1 MGKATGFL
9 EYARQE
15 NTDRDPRERIND
27 YEELHLPLDPQ
38 ARREQGARCMNCGV
52 PMCQSAIRLK
62 GMVTGCPLHNLIPE
76 WNDQIYAGH
85 ERHALSRLLK
95 TSNFPEFTGRVCPA
109 LCEKACINGMDGQP
123 VTVHDNELYII
134 ETAFANGWMQPR
146 VPALR
151 SGKKVAVIGSGPS
164 GLAAAD
170 QLNHRGH
177 LVTVFEREDRI
188 GGLLMYGIPNMKLDK
203 SVIERRKKL
212 MEAEGVIFRTGV
224 NVDETNAK
232 QIMVDYDAVI
242 LACGAK
248 QPRDLQ
254 AAITGSA
261 SDGKKKSAD
270 STLSSSDPAAKA
282 INGTAVN
289 STNVPASKAINR
301 MAAESVDDR
310 SASPEHE
317 PAKKETP
324 KSLESLKSLKLS
336 KSSGSSEALK
346 KDHIR
351 NDQLPGSVSEVE
363 GVFFAVDY
371 LTECTRALL
380 SGTPDTRAEGKH
392 VVIVGGGDT
401 GNDCIGTVLRQKCKS
416 VTAIEMMPAPPV
428 LRAESNPWPEWP
440 KTLKT
445 DYGHEEAIT
454 RYGVD
459 PRIFRTTVR
468 ELILEKGVLKKI
480 CIVQVQFKDGKL
492 CEIPGT
498 QKILPCDLLL
508 IAAGFTGCQPYTAR
522 AFGVQLSSRGTV
534 QTQEGPDHYKTNIP
548 GVFTAG
554 DMHRGQS
561 LVVWN
566 VVEGRG
572 CAREVDQYLM
582 GYTML

>member
-9 EYARQE
+9 EYTRQE
-15 NTDRDPRERIND
+15 NTDRDPRERIED
-27 YEELHLPLDPQ
+27 YEELHLPLDAQ

-134 ETAFANGWMQPR
+134 ETAFANGWMKPR

-203 SVIERRKKL
+203 SVIERRRKL
-212 MEAEGVIFRTGV
+212 MEAEGVIFRTGF

-232 QIMVDYDAVI
+232 QIMSDYDAVI

-248 QPRDLQ
+248 QPRELQ
-254 AAITGSA
+254 AAITESA
-261 SDGKKKSAD
+261 SGVKKKKRSGPDSPSAPTDMKSVPTDIESAPTDMKSAQSDITSD
-270 STLSSSDPAAKA
+270 SSAPSDKPANDPA
-282 INGTAVN
+282 I
-289 STNVPASKAINR
+289 
-301 MAAESVDDR
+301 AESARKDSPGNDR
-310 SASPEHE
+310 LPE
-317 PAKKETP
+317 
-324 KSLESLKSLKLS
+324 SV
-336 KSSGSSEALK
+336 
-346 KDHIR
+346 KD
-351 NDQLPGSVSEVE
+351 VE
-363 GVFFAVDY
+363 GVYFAVDF
-371 LTECTRALL
+371 LTECTKALL

-428 LRAESNPWPEWP
+428 MRAESNPWPEWP
-440 KTLKT
+440 KTLKI
-445 DYGHEEAIT
+445 DYGHVEAIT

-459 PRIFRTTVR
+459 PRVFRTTVR

-480 CIVQVQFKDGKL
+480 CTVQVQFKDGKL
-492 CEIPGT
+492 CELAGT
-498 QKILPCDLLL
+498 QKIIPCDILL

-522 AFGVQLSSRGTV
+522 AFGVELSPRGTV
-534 QTQEGPDHYKTNIP
+534 LTKEGPDHYRTDIP

-566 VVEGRG
+566 IVEGRG
-572 CAREVDQYLM
+572 CAREVDEYLM

>member
-9 EYARQE
+9 EYTRQE
-15 NTDRDPRERIND
+15 NTDRDPRERIED
-27 YEELHLPLDPQ
+27 YEELHLPLDAQ

-134 ETAFANGWMQPR
+134 ETAFANGWMKPR

-203 SVIERRKKL
+203 SVIERRRKL
-212 MEAEGVIFRTGV
+212 MEAEGVIFRTGF

-232 QIMVDYDAVI
+232 QIMSDYDAVI

-248 QPRDLQ
+248 QPRELQ
-254 AAITGSA
+254 AAITESA
-261 SDGKKKSAD
+261 SGVKKKKRSGPDSPSAPTDMKSVPTDIESAPTDMKSAPSDMKSAPSDITSD
-270 STLSSSDPAAKA
+270 SSAPSDKPANNPA
-282 INGTAVN
+282 I
-289 STNVPASKAINR
+289 
-301 MAAESVDDR
+301 AESARKDSPGNDR
-310 SASPEHE
+310 LPE
-317 PAKKETP
+317 
-324 KSLESLKSLKLS
+324 SV
-336 KSSGSSEALK
+336 
-346 KDHIR
+346 KD
-351 NDQLPGSVSEVE
+351 VE
-363 GVFFAVDY
+363 GVYFAVDF
-371 LTECTRALL
+371 LTECTKALL

-428 LRAESNPWPEWP
+428 MRAESNPWPEWP
-440 KTLKT
+440 KTLKI
-445 DYGHEEAIT
+445 DYGHVEAIT

-459 PRIFRTTVR
+459 PRVFRTTVR
-468 ELILEKGVLKKI
+468 ELILEKGVLKRI
-480 CIVQVQFKDGKL
+480 CTVQVQFKDGKL
-492 CEIPGT
+492 CELAGT
-498 QKILPCDLLL
+498 QKIIPCDILL

-522 AFGVQLSSRGTV
+522 AFGVELSPRGTV
-534 QTQEGPDHYKTNIP
+534 LTKEGPDHYRTDIP

-566 VVEGRG
+566 IVEGRG
-572 CAREVDQYLM
+572 CAREVDEYLM

>member
-9 EYARQE
+9 EYSRQE
-15 NTDRDPRERIND
+15 NTDRDPRERIED
-27 YEELHLPLDPQ
+27 YEELHLPLDAQ

-134 ETAFANGWMQPR
+134 ETAFANGWMKPR

-203 SVIERRKKL
+203 SVIERRRKL
-212 MEAEGVIFRTGV
+212 MEAEGVIFRTGF

-232 QIMVDYDAVI
+232 QIMSDYDAVI

-248 QPRDLQ
+248 QPRELQ
-254 AAITGSA
+254 AAITESA
-261 SDGKKKSAD
+261 SGVKKKKRSGPDSPSAPTDMKSVPTDIESAPTDMKSAPSDITSD
-270 STLSSSDPAAKA
+270 SSAPSDKPANNPA
-282 INGTAVN
+282 I
-289 STNVPASKAINR
+289 
-301 MAAESVDDR
+301 AESARKDSPGNDR
-310 SASPEHE
+310 LPE
-317 PAKKETP
+317 
-324 KSLESLKSLKLS
+324 SV
-336 KSSGSSEALK
+336 
-346 KDHIR
+346 KD
-351 NDQLPGSVSEVE
+351 VE
-363 GVFFAVDY
+363 GVYFAVDF
-371 LTECTRALL
+371 LTECTKALL

-428 LRAESNPWPEWP
+428 MRAESNPWPEWP
-440 KTLKT
+440 KTLKI
-445 DYGHEEAIT
+445 DYGHVEAIT

-459 PRIFRTTVR
+459 PRVFRTTVR

-480 CIVQVQFKDGKL
+480 CTVQVQFKDGKL
-492 CEIPGT
+492 CELAGT
-498 QKILPCDLLL
+498 QKIIPCDILL

-522 AFGVQLSSRGTV
+522 AFGVELSPRGTV
-534 QTQEGPDHYKTNIP
+534 LTKEGPDHYRTDIP

-566 VVEGRG
+566 IVEGRG
-572 CAREVDQYLM
+572 CAREVDEYLM